1 MSLYHRRIAAVLQLL
16 SVNKASIEGSGI
28 GPTLYIAMKSDLTTV
43 GDFNVIIKYAD
54 DVDLLVP
61 EHSPIAV
68 A

>member
-1 MSLYHRRIAAVLQLL
+1 
-16 SVNKASIEGSGI
+16 VNKASIEGSGI